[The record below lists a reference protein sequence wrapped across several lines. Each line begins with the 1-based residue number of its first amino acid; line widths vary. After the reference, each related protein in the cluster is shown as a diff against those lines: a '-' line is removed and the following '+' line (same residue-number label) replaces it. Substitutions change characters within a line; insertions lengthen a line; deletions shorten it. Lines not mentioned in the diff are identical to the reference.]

1 MSVLLKSPYEMAKDI
16 AKRAQAKRLSLNL
29 SQQTLSKVSGVS
41 YGTLKKFERTGQ
53 ISLESLLKIA
63 IVLDEFEKFEQLFV
77 KNAEEIPT
85 SLDELLVEESTRKR
99 GRK

>member
-1 MSVLLKSPYEMAKDI
+1 MISIPMKTPLEMATSI
-16 AKRAQAKRLSLNL
+16 AKKAKAKRLNLNL
-29 SQQTLSKVSGVS
+29 SQQTLSERSGVK

-63 IVLDEFEKFEQLFV
+63 LSLNEFEKFECLFDQ
-77 KNAEEIPT
+77 NIEEIPD
-85 SLDELLVEESTRKR
+85 SLDDLLKENARKR

>member
-1 MSVLLKSPYEMAKDI
+1 MSIIIKSPYEMSKDI
-16 AKRAQAKRLSLNL
+16 AKKAKAKRLSLNL
-29 SQQTLSKVSGVS
+29 SQQTLSSRSGVS

-63 IVLDEFEKFEQLFV
+63 LALDEFEKFECLFT
-77 KNAEEIPT
+77 KSTEKLPS
-85 SLDELLVEESTRKR
+85 SLDELLEENTRKR